1 MPEVID
7 NFVHE
12 KVAQEIYDS
21 VTNSFSLSSYKST
34 CCYDSKLDRNSAFD
48 YEAEAEFLFAQYFNI
63 DKSKHHFYINSFL
76 SASHVLGPHKPND
89 SHTIQRSRDGEHA
102 SSIKIDDNWGRHFLF
117 LICPNGQTIGGDF
130 YFRGLEAE
138 LEQTYNSHFNKVDFC
153 HNRLVISDPKKERL
167 MSYVEAAEYPMVHL
181 NLLTT
186 DE

>member
-76 SASHVLGPHKPND
+76 ICQFRPIFTSWSPHN
-89 SHTIQRSRDGEHA
+89 
-102 SSIKIDDNWGRHFLF
+102 L
-117 LICPNGQTIGGDF
+117 LICVHP
-130 YFRGLEAE
+130 
-138 LEQTYNSHFNKVDFC
+138 
-153 HNRLVISDPKKERL
+153 SDLSFKEIR
-167 MSYVEAAEYPMVHL
+167 HGR
-181 NLLTT
+181 
-186 DE
+186 